1 MQNQGSQND
10 KILPGTPRVT
20 ENIGQISCS
29 TDRQTHKKTDRGQGE
44 RWKTKTYQKV
54 IRIYNL

>member
-1 MQNQGSQND
+1 MQNQGSQSD
-10 KILPGTPRVT
+10 KILPGTPRVA

-44 RWKTKTYQKV
+44 MENKDLPEGNS
-54 IRIYNL
+54 NL

>member
-10 KILPGTPRVT
+10 KILPGTPRVA

-29 TDRQTHKKTDRGQGE
+29 TDRHTKRQTGDKE

>member
-10 KILPGTPRVT
+10 KILPGTPRVA

-29 TDRQTHKKTDRGQGE
+29 TDRHTKRQTEDKGRDGKQRLTR
-44 RWKTKTYQKV
+44 R
-54 IRIYNL
+54 